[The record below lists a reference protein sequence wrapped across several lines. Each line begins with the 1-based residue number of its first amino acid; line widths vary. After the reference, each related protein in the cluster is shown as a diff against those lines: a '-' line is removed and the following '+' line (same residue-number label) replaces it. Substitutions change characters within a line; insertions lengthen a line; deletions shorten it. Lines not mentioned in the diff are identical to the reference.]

1 MAKQQFV
8 WADIAKKIWLTRA
21 DQQEFQDTWFYSKP
35 AQALIDKYK
44 AGWRVALVWNKT
56 VTATPEKDIYTSRDE
71 YLSSYVWALWETYDK
86 GTAIELEKFKTA
98 QEDMDLQMKYYKE
111 DFDKITSRKTQDYYK
126 WMALQNKEFS
136 KSLDYVSNL
145 ASRTIW
151 SLEWFGKSRIVEA
164 TGDKMET
171 DARYKLDFDRWM
183 QDMSTVSTREEA
195 RYKLSTTRLAK
206 GQQQYED
213 QRKIGKSVM
222 WIEATWKVWEYY
234 DTLITGQTLSEDI
247 AAANRKDIIGWGT
260 GVENIFNY

>member
-8 WADIAKKIWLTRA
+8 WTDIAKKIWLTRA
-21 DQQEFQDTWFYSKP
+21 DQQEFKDSGSYSKT

-44 AGWRVALVWNKT
+44 AGGRVALVWDKT
-56 VTATPEKDIYTSRDE
+56 ATATPEKDIYTSRNE
-71 YLSSYVWALWETYDK
+71 YLSSYVWALGETYDK
-86 GTAIELEKFKTA
+86 ATAMELEKFKTA

-111 DFDKITSRKTQDYYK
+111 DYDKITSRKTQDYYK
-126 WMALQNKEFS
+126 WIALQNKEFS

-171 DARYKLDFDRWM
+171 EARYKLDFDRGM
-183 QDMSTVSTREEA
+183 RDMSTAAAREEA
-195 RYKLSTTRLAK
+195 RYKLSTTRLATW
-206 GQQQYED
+206 QQQYED
-213 QRKIGKSVM
+213 QRKIWRNVM

-234 DTLITGQTLSEDI
+234 DNLITGQTLSEDI
-247 AAANRKDIIGWGT
+247 AATNRKNIIWWGT
-260 GVENIFNY
+260 WVENIFNY